1 MKQGIIIG
9 LDAIPNNT
17 RTSETTLVLVGC
29 DDGITRFIPNLA
41 FDRDNPE
48 DTGILHLLNQSGAG
62 QFSEL
67 IGRSIYYRT
76 MDVDDEIIQA
86 FALVEKAL

>member
-17 RTSETTLVLVGC
+17 RTGETTLVLVKG

-41 FDRDNPE
+41 FNQDNPE
-48 DTGILHLLNQSGAG
+48 DTGLLHLLNKGGVG

-67 IGRSIYYRT
+67 IGRGIYYKT
-76 MDVDDEIIQA
+76 MDVDDEIIQS
-86 FALVEKAL
+86 FALVGEVS